1 VNKAALRWAFPAILL
16 FGLALRLAGINSR
29 PLFYD
34 EAFSYFLSIQS
45 FPKIV
50 QGTAA
55 DTMPPL
61 YYFLLH
67 FWTMVGKSVWR

>member
-1 VNKAALRWAFPAILL
+1 MKELLRSRWTLPGILA
-16 FGLALRLAGINSR
+16 FGLALRLIGLESR

-34 EAFSYFLSIQS
+34 EAFSYFLSIQP
-45 FPKIV
+45 FGKIV

-67 FWTMVGKSVWR
+67 GWALL